1 MIKKLSL
8 MLAMVCLVLASQ
20 AAFPGNQK
28 PTSEVYTRILQLE
41 DARSLGEGKLEA
53 LLQHKLPEVRFR
65 AALAIGRIG
74 DKRGIAPLLKALDVA
89 TTNRMRSIIIFAL
102 GEIEDVQA
110 TQALIKVWENKT
122 EAVEVRARAV
132 EALGKIIGFQPP
144 GSAPGPNAVF
154 PNADAL
160 GKEMEEKILQALMAQ
175 LPAPNA
181 ILTTS
186 DKSLALLTITALMRV
201 RLPSEVGPLTRQ
213 LQSRD
218 REVRAAAANA
228 FARRGQRLSP
238 GVLALLP
245 LLEDRDI
252 DVRANGARA
261 LGQTKAPSALEPL
274 SKLLHDPSE
283 RVQVSAVRALTLLA
297 DRRAVAPLLAFG
309 ATLLKQY
316 SQAKANGNARPVQI
330 NLLLEVATA
339 LGTFKDEGIVP
350 FLQQLRAAT
359 GVGVYAEIETEIVK
373 FGDKAFWVGLDDQV
387 PRDWRNATTLA
398 QALSELNSERA
409 KTMLLTMWEQAE
421 QGKTDARVM
430 PALLRALARIKF
442 AGLPALALRQLT
454 HKEITVRAVAAM
466 ALTDDRN
473 EENFQA
479 LAAALEQAKTDQQSD
494 ARLALLNT
502 IGKYKTPPAISVLKA
517 SLADA
522 DPRVRRAAANVLRQA
537 GETGPAETTALPHDS
552 AYYARVRRLQ
562 QKQVTVTMHT
572 SKGIVK
578 VAMFAHDAPMTV
590 DNFIELAQKKYFD
603 GFTFHRIVPNFVA
616 QGGDPRGDGG
626 GGPGYQI
633 RCEINTRLFQRGTMG
648 MALSGKDTG
657 GSQFFFCHAP
667 QPHLDGGYT
676 IFGQVIAG
684 MEAVDKLTRG
694 DVIERIVVSER

>member
-41 DARSLGEGKLEA
+41 DARSLGAGELEA
-53 LLQHKLPEVRFR
+53 LLQHKLPDVRFR

-89 TTNRMRSIIIFAL
+89 TTNRMRSIIVFAL

-181 ILTTS
+181 ILTIS

-252 DVRANGARA
+252 DVRANSTRA
-261 LGQTKAPSALEPL
+261 LGQTKSPDAFAPL
-274 SKLLHDPSE
+274 SKLLNDPSE
-283 RVQVSAVRALTLLA
+283 RVQVSAVRAITTLA
-297 DRRAVAPLLAFG
+297 QPRAVAPLLTFG
-309 ATLLKQY
+309 ETLLKQY
-316 SQAKANGNARPVQI
+316 QRAKANGNAHPPQI
-330 NLLLEVATA
+330 NLLLELVTA
-339 LGTFKDEGIVP
+339 LGSFKDESIVP

-359 GVGVYAEIETEIVK
+359 GIGAYTEIETELVK
-373 FGDKAFWVGLDDQV
+373 FGDKEFWVGLDDKM
-387 PRDWRNATTLA
+387 PRDWRRAATFA

-409 KTMLLTMWEQAE
+409 KSMLLTMSEQAE
-421 QGKTDARVM
+421 QGKLDVPVL
-430 PALLRALARIKF
+430 PALLRSLARIKYD
-442 AGLPALALRQLT
+442 GLQAMARRQLNN
-454 HKEITVRAVAAM
+454 KEITVRAAAAN
-466 ALTDDRN
+466 ALTEFS
-473 EENFQA
+473 EENF
-479 LAAALEQAKTDQQSD
+479 AALTAAWEQAKSDAQSD
-494 ARLALLNT
+494 ARLALLNA
-502 IGKYKTPPAISVLKA
+502 IGKYKTPQAVSVLKA
-517 SLADA
+517 SLTAV
-522 DPRVRRAAANVLRQA
+522 DPRARRRAAELLQQA
-537 GETGPAETTALPHDS
+537 GEAVPAEAVALPHDPT
-552 AYYARVRRLQ
+552 YYARVRRLQ
-562 QKQVTVTMHT
+562 QQQVTVTMHT
-572 SKGIVK
+572 SKGTIK
-578 VAMFAHDAPMTV
+578 VLMFANDAPMTV
-590 DNFIELAQKKYFD
+590 DNFIELAKKKYFD
-603 GFTFHRIVPNFVA
+603 GITFHRIVPNFVA

-676 IFGQVIAG
+676 VFGQVVAG
-684 MEAVDKLTRG
+684 MNVVDQLTRG
-694 DVIERIVVSER
+694 DVIERALVSER